1 MNNTN
6 NIIMCIL
13 MIWIALPIGI
23 IFISSMLEDREY
35 EKRKQR
41 KICEETNL
49 DAESACDE
57 ISRSTD

>member
-49 DAESACDE
+49 DA
-57 ISRSTD
+57 